1 MKLYI
6 LHSAA
11 INADGELSID
21 CSAPFS
27 FENEAQSVQNAMMSA
42 YMQLFSYPLE
52 SWHIEK
58 QGYFSRLA
66 CSESQVELQCHI
78 QVLFV

>member
-1 MKLYI
+1 MRRYI

-11 INADGELSID
+11 INADGELCID

-27 FENEAQSVQNAMMSA
+27 SENEAQSMQNAMLRA
-42 YMQLFSYPLE
+42 YMQQFSYPQE
-52 SWHIEK
+52 SWSIEK
-58 QGYFSRLA
+58 QGYFFRLA

-78 QVLFV
+78 QEMDV

>member
-1 MKLYI
+1 MRLYI

-27 FENEAQSVQNAMMSA
+27 SENEAQSMQNAMMRA
-42 YMQLFSYPLE
+42 YMQQFSYPQE
-52 SWHIEK
+52 SWSIETAWLARK
-58 QGYFSRLA
+58 AKWNYNATFWKWMCKIRL
-66 CSESQVELQCHI
+66 
-78 QVLFV
+78 

>member
-1 MKLYI
+1 MRLYI

-27 FENEAQSVQNAMMSA
+27 SENEARSMQNSMMSA
-42 YMQLFSYPLE
+42 YMQQFSYPQE
-52 SWHIEK
+52 SWSIEK
-58 QGYFSRLA
+58 QGYFFRLT
-66 CSESQVELQCHI
+66 CTESQVELQCHI
-78 QVLFV
+78 QEMNV

>member
-1 MKLYI
+1 MRLYI

-27 FENEAQSVQNAMMSA
+27 AENEAQSAQNTMMSA
-42 YMQLFSYPLE
+42 YMQLFSYPPE
-52 SWHIEK
+52 SWSIEK

-66 CSESQVELQCHI
+66 CSDSQVELQCHI
-78 QVLFV
+78 QEMDV

>member
-1 MKLYI
+1 MRLYI

-21 CSAPFS
+21 CSAPFAS
-27 FENEAQSVQNAMMSA
+27 ENEAQSEQNTMMSA
-42 YMQLFSYPLE
+42 YKKMFSYPSE
-52 SWHIEK
+52 SWSIEK
-58 QGYFSRLA
+58 HGYFFRLS

-78 QVLFV
+78 QEIHM